1 MYKGRIY
8 LTIRGSTLF
17 LPNGNTFF
25 TIITVSPGLIGTAR
39 RWSSLALL
47 LGHFQHMCPSLEKP
61 VTGTFLFNALSKVYF
76 KKLTVSRRKFYKKP
90 IKNFIKT
97 PSYSE
102 YGLFKSMPYP
112 CVYNT
117 AFICSY
123 IPSASSL
130 YFLRSSFAGPDS
142 PKVSLTP
149 ILVILVGHFSAST
162 SATALPVFQIL
173 SSKVLHTRK
182 PP

>member
-1 MYKGRIY
+1 LARLLLCNDINDILTIKNPLYIQQSMYKGRIY

-76 KKLTVSRRKFYKKP
+76 KKLTVSRRKFCKKSVYFEHLCHNIIGRACASHTLPP
-90 IKNFIKT
+90 ICCLARKMHF
-97 PSYSE
+97 
-102 YGLFKSMPYP
+102 
-112 CVYNT
+112 NT
-117 AFICSY
+117 LSNSGKY
-123 IPSASSL
+123 
-130 YFLRSSFAGPDS
+130 
-142 PKVSLTP
+142 
-149 ILVILVGHFSAST
+149 
-162 SATALPVFQIL
+162 
-173 SSKVLHTRK
+173 SSKTAIIVFFISDFV
-182 PP
+182 